1 MLKINF
7 LTLINLNLKKLRKRV
22 CVDVCAY
29 RAEVNQARA
38 GGARIGDPLSAE
50 NFSTATLATTG
61 KRWPE
66 TEVTVT
72 CQLSVPTI
80 VWAAALSS
88 EMVWT
93 VWALCE

>member
-1 MLKINF
+1 M
-7 LTLINLNLKKLRKRV
+7 RV
-22 CVDVCAY
+22 CTFVCADQ
-29 RAEVNQARA
+29 AKVNQARA
-38 GGARIGDPLSAE
+38 GGARTENPLSAE

-61 KRWPE
+61 RRWPE

-72 CQLSVPTI
+72 CQQSVPAM

>member
-1 MLKINF
+1 M
-7 LTLINLNLKKLRKRV
+7 RV
-22 CVDVCAY
+22 CTFVCADQ
-29 RAEVNQARA
+29 AKVNQARA
-38 GGARIGDPLSAE
+38 GGARIGYPLRAE

-61 KRWPE
+61 RRPE
-66 TEVTVT
+66 VTEATVT
-72 CQLSVPTI
+72 CQLSASAT